1 MSFAIFKTELNEPRS
16 IRKILSKLRN
26 MSKQKN
32 DTAKGVV
39 VVVVVVDVV
48 VVVVMLLLL
57 LSRGAVQ
64 K

>member
-1 MSFAIFKTELNEPRS
+1 MSFAIFKTELNESRS

-39 VVVVVVDVV
+39 VVVVVV
-48 VVVVMLLLL
+48 MLLL
-57 LSRGAVQ
+57 LSREAVQ